1 MFVSK
6 DLYNEN
12 EKIEKA
18 EIPARIVNSILDYND
33 EQDREKEHFIVFGL
47 NIRYKI
53 KFIDGDNK

>member
-33 EQDREKEHFIVFGL
+33 EQDREKEHFIVL
-47 NIRYKI
+47 CYN
-53 KFIDGDNK
+53 